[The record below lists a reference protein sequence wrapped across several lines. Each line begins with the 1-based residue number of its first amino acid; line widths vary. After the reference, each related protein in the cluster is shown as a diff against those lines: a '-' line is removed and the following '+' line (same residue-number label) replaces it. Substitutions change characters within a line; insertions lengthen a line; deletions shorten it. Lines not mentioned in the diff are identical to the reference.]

1 MITLKEYAEKKH
13 VSYEVIRRE
22 VNKYRKELGEHLYKE
37 NRTQYL
43 DSEAEAFLDMKRNE
57 INQKELHKDVQIKK
71 LKAENAELKEQILE
85 LQKELLEEKRRK
97 KKKWWQVF

>member
-13 VSYEVIRRE
+13 VSYEVIRRD
-22 VNKYRKELGEHLYKE
+22 VNRFRKELGEHLHVE

-43 DSEAEAFLDMKRNE
+43 DSDAEAFLDMKRDE

-71 LKAENAELKEQILE
+71 LRAENAELKEQILE

-97 KKKWWQVF
+97 KRWWQIF